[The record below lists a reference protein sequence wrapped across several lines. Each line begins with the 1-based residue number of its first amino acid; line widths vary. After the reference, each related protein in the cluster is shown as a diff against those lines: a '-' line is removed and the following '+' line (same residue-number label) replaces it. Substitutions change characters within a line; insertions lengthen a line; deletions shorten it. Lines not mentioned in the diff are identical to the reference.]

1 MLLPLSGFV
10 CVWFFSGAA
19 QFHSQ
24 KTKTTFTIHASTAA
38 ERNVQGRR
46 WLTVIGEDNGGPRG
60 AGLQV
65 SGMKS
70 VNLAPA
76 ERFGPQTLRPSA
88 RKRDAQSRAQRVRRK
103 PVNEA
108 GEQRS
113 SPHGPPCTLDWNTTR
128 GPNPRRTERS
138 EPLPDGAV
146 PAAMAQGQEAGPPAG
161 LNISVYGE
169 EEKDYEVPGYPDPT
183 PLLPVDTRTRRKPLK
198 NPFYPLSAEAVG
210 AYAVLMVSAVIFS
223 VGVIGNVSVMCIV
236 CHNFYMRSI
245 SNSLLAS
252 LALWDFS
259 VIFFC
264 LPLVLFHQLTNTWLL
279 GELSCKIIPYLEV
292 SVTSPH
298 RCRLSATPHI
308 NGPRFPVKRETL
320 TGPPVIRRYHGD
332 KSPPLNLKQ
341 VFHDSDL

>member
-10 CVWFFSGAA
+10 CVWFCSGAA
-19 QFHSQ
+19 QFHNQ
-24 KTKTTFTIHASTAA
+24 KTKTTFSPHESSAA
-38 ERNVQGRR
+38 ERNVQGHR
-46 WLTVIGEDNGGPRG
+46 WLMVIGKDSGGPRRV
-60 AGLQV
+60 GLQV
-65 SGMKS
+65 SELKS

-76 ERFGPQTLRPSA
+76 ERFGPQTLRPCV

-108 GEQRS
+108 GELRS
-113 SPHGPPCTLDWNTTR
+113 TPHGPLCTLKGNAKR
-128 GPNPRRTERS
+128 GPNPLRTERS
-138 EPLPDGAV
+138 EPLPGSAA
-146 PAAMAQGQEAGPPAG
+146 PAAMAQGQEAGPPTG
-161 LNISVYGE
+161 LNISDYGE
-169 EEKDYEVPGYPDPT
+169 EEQDYEVPDYPDPT
-183 PLLPVDTRTRRKPLK
+183 PLLPLDSRTRRKPLK

-292 SVTSPH
+292 SVTSQH
-298 RCRLSATPHI
+298 RCCLSATLRI
-308 NGPRFPVKRETL
+308 
-320 TGPPVIRRYHGD
+320 
-332 KSPPLNLKQ
+332 
-341 VFHDSDL
+341 

>member
-1 MLLPLSGFV
+1 MISFKVFDVLGNVQTKYGSVPLTSLNRKMLLPLSGFM
-10 CVWFFSGAA
+10 CVWFCSGAA

-24 KTKTTFTIHASTAA
+24 KTKTTFSPHESSAA
-38 ERNVQGRR
+38 ERNVQGHR
-46 WLTVIGEDNGGPRG
+46 WLTVIGKDSSGPRG
-60 AGLQV
+60 AELQV
-65 SGMKS
+65 SGLKS

-76 ERFGPQTLRPSA
+76 ERFGPQTLRPCV

-113 SPHGPPCTLDWNTTR
+113 TPHGPLCTLEWNAKR
-128 GPNPRRTERS
+128 GPNPLRAERS
-138 EPLPDGAV
+138 EPLPVGNG
-146 PAAMAQGQEAGPPAG
+146 PAAMAQGQEAGPPTG
-161 LNISVYGE
+161 LNISDYGE
-169 EEKDYEVPGYPDPT
+169 EEQDHEVSDYPDPT
-183 PLLPVDTRTRRKPLK
+183 PLLPLDSRTRRKPLK
-198 NPFYPLSAEAVG
+198 NPFYPLSAEALG

-292 SVTSPH
+292 SVMSQH
-298 RCRLSATPHI
+298 RCCLSATPCI
-308 NGPRFPVKRETL
+308 
-320 TGPPVIRRYHGD
+320 
-332 KSPPLNLKQ
+332 
-341 VFHDSDL
+341 

>member
-10 CVWFFSGAA
+10 CVWLCSGAA

-24 KTKTTFTIHASTAA
+24 KTKTTFSPHESSAA
-38 ERNVQGRR
+38 ERNVQGHR
-46 WLTVIGEDNGGPRG
+46 WLTVIGKHSGGPRG
-60 AGLQV
+60 AGLGV
-65 SGMKS
+65 SGLKS

-76 ERFGPQTLRPSA
+76 ERLGPQTLRPRV

-108 GEQRS
+108 GEQRNT
-113 SPHGPPCTLDWNTTR
+113 PLGPLRTLEWTAKR
-128 GPNPRRTERS
+128 GPNRLRTERS
-138 EPLPDGAV
+138 EPLPVGAA
-146 PAAMAQGQEAGPPAG
+146 PAAMAQGQEAGPPTG
-161 LNISVYGE
+161 LNTSDYGDE
-169 EEKDYEVPGYPDPT
+169 EQDYEVPDYPDPT
-183 PLLPVDTRTRRKPLK
+183 PLLPVDSRTRRKPLK

-292 SVTSPH
+292 SVTSQR
-298 RCRLSATPHI
+298 RCGLSATPRI
-308 NGPRFPVKRETL
+308 
-320 TGPPVIRRYHGD
+320 
-332 KSPPLNLKQ
+332 
-341 VFHDSDL
+341 